1 MRERHVAWRHAPV
14 DQSVERVRMAGD
26 GGLGLLRGLLVHRD
40 VVVDAFVVVVYRHRQ
55 GALCHVLTLK
65 GVRFVETL
73 ETYMSY
79 HHMLQCYTRS
89 FSYSANNRS

>member
-55 GALCHVLTLK
+55 GALRHVLALK
-65 GVRFVETL
+65 KSVL
-73 ETYMSY
+73 LHINSTYIISIK
-79 HHMLQCYTRS
+79 LS
-89 FSYSANNRS
+89 